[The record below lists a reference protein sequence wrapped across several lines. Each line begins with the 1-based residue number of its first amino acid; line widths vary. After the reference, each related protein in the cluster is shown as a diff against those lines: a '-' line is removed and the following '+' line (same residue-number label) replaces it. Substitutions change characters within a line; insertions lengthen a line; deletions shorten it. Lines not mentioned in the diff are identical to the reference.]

1 MLRFA
6 QYTHGMTGPITNLKK
21 HAGSDILQTLR
32 TAWMLGL
39 KKTRLYRLGSH
50 WFRVF
55 LLLFLLSGLAACGY
69 HTAGQ
74 ASRLPA
80 DLHTVAIPTFQNS
93 TSAYHIEQVLTEAV
107 VREFLARTHYRVVS
121 QDDGHAD
128 AVLHGTVLA
137 IQIYPVT
144 VDSVTG
150 RATSGM
156 VAVTMKVNFA
166 DRRGKVLYDN
176 PGYSFHEPYQISRE
190 PSSFFQEE
198 TPALRRLASE
208 FARTLVS
215 NVLEA
220 Y

>member
-1 MLRFA
+1 MPALGRIRWSGLVAIF
-6 QYTHGMTGPITNLKK
+6 L
-21 HAGSDILQTLR
+21 
-32 TAWMLGL
+32 LGL
-39 KKTRLYRLGSH
+39 
-50 WFRVF
+50 
-55 LLLFLLSGLAACGY
+55 LLSGLGCGY

-80 DLHTVAIPTFQNS
+80 DLHTVAIPTFENS

-121 QDDGHAD
+121 RDDGHAD
-128 AVLHGTVLA
+128 AVLHGTVLK

-144 VDSVTG
+144 VDAVTG

-156 VAVTMKVNFA
+156 VAVTTKVSLS
-166 DRRGKVLYDN
+166 DRHGKVLYNN
-176 PGYSFHEPYQISRE
+176 PSYAFQEPYQISRE